1 MFVVQRLEPHFPQA
15 SKTSIGHVVQLLYR
29 ASCFKVSTQ
38 TLPFNLWQIYGV
50 SIRVRLIYIYFLC
63 KWIWQLS
70 HLPVIIFF
78 LIFNKTKPT
87 RTSRMYLMQ
96 IEDLKV
102 FSWMTSPDQID
113 LDRAGKHQLLNKMR
127 IIKIGWPSQK
137 FRDKKHKKYT
147 DEWKTTSI
155 QTNFYIFFF
164 LYKRLNPKSLQF
176 LYCAVCS

>member
-1 MFVVQRLEPHFPQA
+1 MDQA
-15 SKTSIGHVVQLLYR
+15 TVTL
-29 ASCFKVSTQ
+29 ASY
-38 TLPFNLWQIYGV
+38 NI
-50 SIRVRLIYIYFLC
+50 
-63 KWIWQLS
+63 
-70 HLPVIIFF
+70 F

-147 DEWKTTSI
+147 DEWKTTSV
-155 QTNFYIFFF
+155 QTNFYIFFAIF
-164 LYKRLNPKSLQF
+164 VLRSLLVKMSNVVYLSCRFQNVSVTHHWCNWRKSSVHTNRCDGSTTRRSFRSPQRR
-176 LYCAVCS
+176 AWG